1 MRGGLSFFD
10 INEEMS
16 RDAIAVHGED
26 PFGLP
31 QIGLESLLHLPTV
44 WSCQH
49 EGDALFWWASRS
61 RGEEEEYGRTEG
73 REKLE
78 HRPYDVQH
86 DSLLASDTLIAL
98 AID

>member
-10 INEEMS
+10 INEEVS
-16 RDAIAVHGED
+16 RDAIAVHGEH

-49 EGDALFWWASRS
+49 KGDAFFWWASRS
-61 RGEEEEYGRTEG
+61 RGEE
-73 REKLE
+73 
-78 HRPYDVQH
+78 
-86 DSLLASDTLIAL
+86 
-98 AID
+98 